1 MGKLLMKI
9 YLIGTFKN
17 ERIEP
22 LGDKLR
28 KMGFEVF
35 DSWRGTHPESDQVMW
50 RYERNRGH
58 SYKEALRGLAA
69 QNAFQFD
76 KRHLDDSDAAILVM
90 DAGRSAHIEAGY
102 MVGRGKPVYVLLEP
116 NKQIDRLDLM
126 HNFCTDFFETEDEL
140 LTYLQC

>member
-1 MGKLLMKI
+1 MKI
-9 YLIGTFKN
+9 YIIGTFKN
-17 ERIEP
+17 DRVEP

-28 KMGFEVF
+28 SLGFEVF

-50 RYERNRGH
+50 RYEQNRGH

-76 KRHLDDSDAAILVM
+76 KKHLDESDLAIMVM

-102 MVGRGKPVYVLLEP
+102 MIGRGKPVFVLLE
-116 NKQIDRLDLM
+116 KDKKIERLDLM
-126 HNFCTDFFETEDEL
+126 HNFLTDFFNTEEEL
-140 LTYLQC
+140 LERLK